1 LKPRM
6 EKYQHIVRA
15 VSKLSGE
22 RDFWRA
28 VAEDL
33 KRPRRKRRVV
43 NLYELNRV
51 TSPNDKVLVLGKLL
65 GTGVLRHP
73 LFVVAFDFSDKS
85 FEKVKAAG
93 GAPVYLEDF
102 IKTNPDVSGFK
113 IIG

>member
-43 NLYELNRV
+43 NLYELNRA
-51 TSPNDKVLVLGKLL
+51 TSPNDK
-65 GTGVLRHP
+65 
-73 LFVVAFDFSDKS
+73 
-85 FEKVKAAG
+85 AG